1 MVGCRIGGGGEER
14 RGNTMALLGEEEIS
28 LLGSREIG
36 DSVTGV
42 EQGWSLVSGE
52 GGVGTDGAALVVTEA
67 ADRGDR
73 G

>member
-1 MVGCRIGGGGEER
+1 
-14 RGNTMALLGEEEIS
+14 MALLGEEEIS